1 MLLDSK
7 SGLEYLAMMGCRAST
22 VVLRMMFT
30 YLAFFWGLSH
40 SSMPVSL
47 MGISLIVTYYR

>member
-1 MLLDSK
+1 MLLDSR

-40 SSMPVSL
+40 SSMPV
-47 MGISLIVTYYR
+47 